1 MSLVDTTKFQDKPM
15 INMEID
21 KLGFIIV
28 MYYWKPSTALK
39 DTIHWGSAT
48 TDYTSQIEAFTA
60 VCSEY
65 EYERDFLCIS
75 PEEMFEHAGR
85 NKSGNERHSA
95 QAKTTLGKVNLVVDT
110 WPIKGL
116 CDR

>member
-39 DTIHWGSAT
+39 DTIYWGSAT
-48 TDYTSQIEAFTA
+48 TDYTPQNEAFTS
-60 VCSEY
+60 VCGEY
-65 EYERDFLCIS
+65 EYERDVVWIS
-75 PEEMFEHAGR
+75 SQEMFRDAGR
-85 NKSGNERHSA
+85 NTSGNERRAA
-95 QAKTTLGKVNLVVDT
+95 QGKTTLDQVNLVVDDT
-110 WPIKGL
+110 
-116 CDR
+116 